1 MADGFYVRW
10 VLANGW
16 SEALGL
22 GTTILLGAS
31 FAPTL
36 QQIHGV
42 PAVLLTAV
50 VAVALGVLLEGLV
63 VGAAQGFVLR
73 RRLSGLPP
81 RVWIRLTMIGAGL
94 AWLLGMVPSSLAA
107 LSPASSASQAPAPPG
122 YLQYALAAGLGA
134 VAGPVLGLAQWTA
147 LRGRVRKAGRWLWA
161 NAAAWAVGMPVI
173 FLGMDRVPWGGPP
186 VARAAAVFAVCGLA
200 GLTVGAIHGGV
211 LLTIVPPPTGR
222 RAGPLDKP

>member
-10 VLANGW
+10 ILANGW

-22 GTTILLGAS
+22 GTTILLGSS
-31 FAPTL
+31 FAPAL

-42 PAVLLTAV
+42 PAVLLTAFA
-50 VAVALGVLLEGLV
+50 AVALGVLLEGLV

-73 RRLSGLPP
+73 RRLRDLPP
-81 RVWIRLTMIGAGL
+81 RTWIRLTMLGAGL
-94 AWLLGMVPSSLAA
+94 AWLLGMVPSSIAA
-107 LSPASSASQAPAPPG
+107 LSPAAPESQGLARPG
-122 YLQYALAAGLGA
+122 YIQYALAGGLGA
-134 VAGPVLGLAQWTA
+134 LAGPVLGIAQWTA

-211 LLTIVPPPTGR
+211 LLTIVPPPAGR
-222 RAGPLDKP
+222 ATGPLDKP